1 MLFVQLVIKNLL
13 KRPVRST
20 LTALGIAIAVMVIV
34 AMIGVVDR
42 FKQSLSDLLEGSGV
56 DLVVERAGKVLRLS
70 GSLEQSHAEMLEKL
84 PHVARISAVLGDVI
98 TGSDLGALGMM
109 VYGTAADNFMLDS
122 LEISSGRRL
131 APQDA
136 DGAMLGSLLARQT
149 NKSIGDPIEIE
160 GHPFTVVGIFQSP
173 HLMENSCA
181 YVLLPTLQK
190 LMDRPN
196 HVTSFQIALADALV
210 DRQAVTLELKTRIEG
225 LKDEQG
231 RSLGLAATPARDYS
245 ASLNEMQFIDAMAW
259 ATSLVALVIGTVGTL
274 NTMLMSVFERTQEIG
289 ILRAIGWT
297 RRRVLQMILCEAAV
311 LCVLGALWGVLLAN
325 LTIVALARLKLTQSL
340 IHGGATLSSILLG
353 VLLSIGVGLLAGLYP
368 ATLAAQVSPAESL
381 RHD

>member
-34 AMIGVVDR
+34 AMLGVIDR
-42 FKQSLSDLLEGSGV
+42 FKQSMSAVLERSGV
-56 DLVVERAGKVLRLS
+56 DLVVERAGQVLRLS
-70 GSLEQSHAEMLEKL
+70 GSLEQSHAAELAKL
-84 PHVARISAVLGDVI
+84 PNVARISAVLGDVI

-109 VYGTAADNFMLDS
+109 VYGTMADNFMLES
-122 LEISSGRRL
+122 LSMSDGRPL
-131 APQDA
+131 TAQDVN
-136 DGAMLGSLLARQT
+136 GAMLGSLLSRQT
-149 NKSIGDPIEIE
+149 KKSVGDTIEIE
-160 GHPFTVVGIFQSP
+160 GHPFTIVGIFQSP

-190 LMDRPN
+190 IMDRTN
-196 HVTSFQIALADALV
+196 HVTSFQIGLADNV
-210 DRQAVTLELKTRIEG
+210 TDRQAATLALKSQIEA

-289 ILRAIGWT
+289 ILRAIGWS
-297 RRRVLQMILCEAAV
+297 RRRVIRMIMLEASV

-325 LTIVALARLKLTQSL
+325 LTILTLSRLKLTQSL
-340 IHGGATLSSILLG
+340 IHGGATTSSMVLG
-353 VLLSIGVGLLAGLYP
+353 VSLAIVVGLLAGLYP
-368 ATLAAQVSPAESL
+368 ATLAARVSPVESL